1 MPETPA
7 HTLSPQTPTSTL
19 PARDG
24 ALFVQGGRPLSG
36 EVAPAGA
43 KNAALPLLAAAALGE
58 RPSLLRNVPLE
69 LNDVQVMLGLLRSLG
84 AEVRVLGPDSVE
96 VGRGQFGDTPPDAT
110 LAVRIRYS
118 LLMLGVAAA
127 LGRPLEL
134 PRPGGCD
141 IGERGYDLHLLA
153 LRALGA
159 SLDDAPEGLRLAAGR
174 LAGAP
179 IEFRLPT
186 TGGTENALLAAVL
199 ASGDTELRNANTRP
213 EIAQMAEL
221 LNRMGARV
229 QVGKRVV
236 RVTGVPRLPG
246 GAEIDIMPGWDEAVT
261 YMVAAAITGGEV
273 RIRNVPLEHVRWDVL
288 YLTEAG
294 VSVFD
299 WGGDLFVA
307 RRTPL
312 KPFDLLTGPPPCLN
326 SDMQPVFAALA
337 LFCAGETTL
346 TDTRFLDRFAYTAE
360 LRKFGAQI
368 DVYGNSA
375 VVDGRAAL
383 TPTRVRSPDLRGGAA
398 CVLTALGL
406 AGESVISNAYQLF
419 RGYPALDAKLQALG
433 AQVSLRADPA
443 A

>member
-1 MPETPA
+1 
-7 HTLSPQTPTSTL
+7 
-19 PARDG
+19 
-24 ALFVQGGRPLSG
+24 
-36 EVAPAGA
+36 
-43 KNAALPLLAAAALGE
+43 
-58 RPSLLRNVPLE
+58 
-69 LNDVQVMLGLLRSLG
+69 
-84 AEVRVLGPDSVE
+84 
-96 VGRGQFGDTPPDAT
+96 
-110 LAVRIRYS
+110 
-118 LLMLGVAAA
+118 
-127 LGRPLEL
+127 
-134 PRPGGCD
+134 
-141 IGERGYDLHLLA
+141 
-153 LRALGA
+153 
-159 SLDDAPEGLRLAAGR
+159 
-174 LAGAP
+174 
-179 IEFRLPT
+179 
-186 TGGTENALLAAVL
+186 
-199 ASGDTELRNANTRP
+199 
-213 EIAQMAEL
+213 
-221 LNRMGARV
+221 
-229 QVGKRVV
+229 
-236 RVTGVPRLPG
+236 
-246 GAEIDIMPGWDEAVT
+246 
-261 YMVAAAITGGEV
+261 
-273 RIRNVPLEHVRWDVL
+273 VRWDVL

-383 TPTRVRSPDLRGGAA
+383 SPTRVRSPDLRGGAA

>member
-1 MPETPA
+1 MSA
-7 HTLSPQTPTSTL
+7 SPPQKPPVSPSSSAP

-24 ALFVQGGRPLSG
+24 ALFVSGGQPLRG
-36 EVAPAGA
+36 ELAPAGA

-58 RPSLLRNVPLE
+58 RPSRLRNVPLE

-84 AEVRVLGPDSVE
+84 AEVRVLNEDSVA
-96 VGRGQFGDTPPDAT
+96 VGRGQFGELPPDAA

-127 LGRPLEL
+127 LGRPLSL

-159 SLDDAPEGLRLAAGR
+159 LLDDAPEGLQLEAGR
-174 LAGAP
+174 LFGASV
-179 IEFRLPT
+179 EFRLPT

-199 ASGDTELRNANTRP
+199 ATGDTELRNANTRP

-221 LNRMGARV
+221 LNRMGAQVR
-229 QVGKRVV
+229 VGKRVI
-236 RVTGVPRLPG
+236 RITGVPRLPG
-246 GAEIDIMPGWDEAVT
+246 GAEIDVMPGWDEAVT

-307 RRTPL
+307 RRGPL

-346 TDTRFLDRFAYTAE
+346 TDTRFLDRFGYTAE
-360 LRKFGAQI
+360 LRKFGAHI

-375 VVDGRAAL
+375 VVDGRATLA
-383 TPTRVRSPDLRGGAA
+383 PTRVRSPDLRGGAA
-398 CVLTALGL
+398 CVLAALGL
-406 AGESVISNAYQLF
+406 AGESIISNAYQLF

>member
-1 MPETPA
+1 MMPQVEA
-7 HTLSPQTPTSTL
+7 STL
-19 PARDG
+19 PVARDG
-24 ALFVQGGRPLSG
+24 ALHIEGGRRLQG

-58 RPSLLRNVPLE
+58 RPSVLRNVPLD

-84 AEVRVLGPDSVE
+84 AHVQVTGPTTVE
-96 VGRGQFGDTPPDAT
+96 VGRGRLGDTPPDAT

-118 LLMLGVAAA
+118 LLMLGVSAA
-127 LGRPLEL
+127 LGRALAL

-141 IGERGYDLHLLA
+141 IGERGYDLHLYA
-153 LRALGA
+153 LRGLGA
-159 SLDDAPEGLRLAAGR
+159 QIEDAPEGLLLAEGR
-174 LAGAP
+174 LRGAP
-179 IEFRLPT
+179 LEFRLPT
-186 TGGTENALLAAVL
+186 TGGTENALLAAVR
-199 ASGDTELRNANTRP
+199 AVGETELRNANTRP

-221 LNRMGARV
+221 LNRMGASVR
-229 QVGKRVV
+229 VGKRVI
-236 RVTGVPRLPG
+236 RVEGRDRIPG

-273 RIRNVPLEHVRWDVL
+273 RVRNVPLEHVRWDVL

-312 KPFDLLTGPPPCLN
+312 KAFDLLTGPPPCLN

-346 TDTRFLDRFAYTAE
+346 TDTRFLDRFGYTAE
-360 LRKFGAQI
+360 LRKFGGRI

-375 VVDGRAAL
+375 VVEGNGPLAAADVRA
-383 TPTRVRSPDLRGGAA
+383 PDLRGGAA

-406 AGESVISNAYQLF
+406 AGPSVVRNAYQLF
-419 RGYPALDAKLQALG
+419 RGYPSMDEKLRALG
-433 AQVSLRADPA
+433 ADVTLRADPA
-443 A
+443 